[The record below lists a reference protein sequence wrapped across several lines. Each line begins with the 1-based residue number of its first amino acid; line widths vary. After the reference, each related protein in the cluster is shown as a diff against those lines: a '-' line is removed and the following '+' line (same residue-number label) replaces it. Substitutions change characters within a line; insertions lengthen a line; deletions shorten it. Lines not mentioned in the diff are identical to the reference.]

1 MKRKKGLDITV
12 ISNNK
17 YYYVTFNIVFIY
29 RGVIKVIVDEK
40 GIENIRNSKGD
51 SLFRKVIKDKP
62 GN

>member
-1 MKRKKGLDITV
+1 MKRKKGLDITIV
-12 ISNNK
+12 SNNK
-17 YYYVTFNIVFIY
+17 HYYVTFNIVFIY
-29 RGVIKVIVDEK
+29 RGVIKVIVDEQ